1 MRKVLKSCKTLAA
14 ASLALAL
21 LAPAINTV
29 NPVQALA
36 ASATGQSPALT
47 QSTAALTETVPFR
60 DYAESLGA
68 VVSWNET
75 DRTATALRGKTSV
88 TAAIGEAYLTV
99 NGNKIALG
107 ESVRLVGEKTVV
119 PLGALNEAFGVSA
132 GWDKEA
138 GAIIS
143 AKDDYPLLASNFIA
157 AWNKGDLAKTKGYMS
172 PSLQMLMPDQLL
184 GQFWSNLAQMYGPLG
199 QQLAV
204 NVSSSAVHHN
214 AAVLYKT
221 GAAAFEV
228 TVRFDT
234 YGLVD
239 DLYLSPTLPNN
250 AYVKPSYDDPAKYSE
265 KEVVIGEGPLA
276 LPGTLTTPA
285 GQGPFPVVVLV
296 HGSGPN
302 DRDESIGAVKSFRDL
317 AVGLAAQGIA
327 VLRYEKVTR
336 EHPLKSQMMIPMFT
350 VQEETVDDAIR
361 AVELLRKT
369 DGIDPKRIFVAGHSQ
384 GGMMIPR
391 IMDAA
396 QGLDLAGA
404 IVLAGPSRPLENLI
418 VEQMKFQTE
427 LARQAGQPTEAME
440 QQTAVYEQQ
449 LQLIKDPKYS
459 LTNPPQGFMLGNTA
473 WWLDIRN
480 LYAGEA
486 AKNQKVPLLIM
497 QGGNDAQVFPDNLEG
512 WKTALA
518 ARSDVQYKLYPSVN
532 HTLVEYEGKS
542 TGAEY
547 SLPANV
553 PDYIIADMAKWI
565 KP

>member
-1 MRKVLKSCKTLAA
+1 M
-14 ASLALAL
+14 
-21 LAPAINTV
+21 
-29 NPVQALA
+29 
-36 ASATGQSPALT
+36 
-47 QSTAALTETVPFR
+47 
-60 DYAESLGA
+60 
-68 VVSWNET
+68 
-75 DRTATALRGKTSV
+75 
-88 TAAIGEAYLTV
+88 
-99 NGNKIALG
+99 
-107 ESVRLVGEKTVV
+107 
-119 PLGALNEAFGVSA
+119 
-132 GWDKEA
+132 
-138 GAIIS
+138 
-143 AKDDYPLLASNFIA
+143 
-157 AWNKGDLAKTKGYMS
+157 
-172 PSLQMLMPDQLL
+172 
-184 GQFWSNLAQMYGPLG
+184 
-199 QQLAV
+199 
-204 NVSSSAVHHN
+204 
-214 AAVLYKT
+214 
-221 GAAAFEV
+221 
-228 TVRFDT
+228 
-234 YGLVD
+234 VD

-361 AVELLRKT
+361 AVELLKKT

-391 IMDAA
+391 IVDAA

-404 IVLAGPSRPLENLI
+404 IVLAGPSRPLEDLI

-427 LARQAGQPTEAME
+427 LARQAGQPTEAMD

-553 PDYIIADMAKWI
+553 PDYIIADMTKWI